1 MKPYNLAVRRRF
13 ITVLMR
19 DHKMSR
25 KEALSKWDSLTD
37 EQITKASVK
46 YGVTPSQFD
55 GLNIN
60 SIFDWIS
67 NNWGTILQVALSL
80 VSIVLMLVKEEEKKN
95 VHVDE

>member
-25 KEALSKWDSLTD
+25 KEALSKWDTLTD
-37 EQITKASVK
+37 EQINQSSMKC
-46 YGVTPSQFD
+46 GVTPSQFD

-60 SIFDWIS
+60 SILDWIS

-80 VSIVLMLVKEEEKKN
+80 VSIVLMFAKEEKKN
-95 VHVDE
+95 VQPSS